1 MAKLKHGKKY
11 QEASKLVDKSKA
23 YSLEEAIELAK
34 KTSYA
39 KFDETVELHLRMGI
53 DPRSADQQVRGVIL
67 LPNGLGKKTRVLVFT
82 QGEGVRL
89 AQEAGADYA
98 GADELIK
105 QIEGGWLDFDVSV
118 ATPDM
123 MPKVAK
129 LGRILGRRGLMPNP
143 KSGTVVQPQDLAR
156 VINESRKGRA
166 EFRLDRT
173 AIIHLPIGKI
183 SFDKDK
189 LLENLA
195 AVVEA
200 IVKAKPSGSKGQY
213 IKSAF
218 LSTAMGPSFK
228 LDISSML
235 AVSSLLSK

>member
-1 MAKLKHGKKY
+1 MAKHGKKY

-23 YSLEEAIELAK
+23 YSPEEAIELAK
-34 KTSYA
+34 KASYA
-39 KFDETVELHLRMGI
+39 KFDETVELHLKMGV

-82 QGEGVRL
+82 QGEGIKL
-89 AQEAGADYA
+89 AEEAGADYA

-105 QIEGGWLDFDVSV
+105 QIEDGWLEFDVSI

-143 KSGTVVQPQDLAR
+143 KSGTVVPPQDLDR
-156 VINESRKGRA
+156 VISEARKGRA
-166 EFRLDRT
+166 EFRLDKT
-173 AIIHLPIGKI
+173 SIIHMPIGKI

-195 AVVEA
+195 TAIEA
-200 IVKAKPSGSKGQY
+200 IAKAKPSGAKGQY
-213 IKSAF
+213 IRSAY
-218 LSTAMGPSFK
+218 LSTSMGLGFK
-228 LDISSML
+228 LDITSAL
-235 AVSSLLSK
+235 AVSGRLSR

>member
-1 MAKLKHGKKY
+1 MAKHSKKY
-11 QEASKLVDKSKA
+11 REASKLVDKSKT
-23 YSLEEAIELAK
+23 YSPEEAIELAK
-34 KTSYA
+34 KASYV
-39 KFDETVELHLRMGI
+39 KFDETVELHLKMGV

-82 QGEGVRL
+82 QGEGIKL
-89 AQEAGADYA
+89 AEQAGADYA

-105 QIEGGWLDFDVSV
+105 QIEGGWLEFDVSI

-123 MPKVAK
+123 MSKVAK

-143 KSGTVVQPQDLAR
+143 KSGTVVQPQDLNR
-156 VINESRKGRA
+156 VVNEARKGRA

-195 AVVEA
+195 AAVEA
-200 IVKAKPSGSKGQY
+200 IAKAKPSGSKGQY
-213 IKSAF
+213 IRSAF
-218 LSTAMGPSFK
+218 LSTSMGPGFK
-228 LDISSML
+228 LDIASIL
-235 AVSSLLSK
+235 AVSSLLSR

>member
-1 MAKLKHGKKY
+1 VTKHGKKY
-11 QEASKLVDKSKA
+11 QEVSKLVDKSKTYA
-23 YSLEEAIELAK
+23 PEEAIELAK
-34 KTSYA
+34 KASYS
-39 KFDETVELHLRMGI
+39 KFDETVELHLRMGV

-82 QGEGVRL
+82 QGEGIRS
-89 AQEAGADYA
+89 AEEAGADYV

-105 QIEGGWLDFDVSV
+105 QIEGGWLEFDVSI

-143 KSGTVVQPQDLAR
+143 KSGTVVPPQDLAR
-156 VINESRKGRA
+156 VVNEARKGRA

-195 AVVEA
+195 AAVDA
-200 IVKAKPSGSKGQY
+200 IAKAKPSGAKGQY
-213 IKSAF
+213 IRSAF
-218 LSTAMGPSFK
+218 LSTSMGAGFK
-228 LDISSML
+228 LDIASVL
-235 AVSSLLSK
+235 AVSSLLSR

>member
-1 MAKLKHGKKY
+1 MAKHGKKY
-11 QEASKLVDKSKA
+11 QEASKLVDKSKT
-23 YSLEEAIELAK
+23 YSPEEAVELAK
-34 KTSYA
+34 KAAYA
-39 KFDETVELHLRMGI
+39 KFDETVELHLRMGV

-98 GADELIK
+98 GADDLVK
-105 QIEGGWLDFDVSV
+105 QIEGGWLEFDVSI
-118 ATPDM
+118 ATPDV

-129 LGRILGRRGLMPNP
+129 LGKILGRKGLMPNP
-143 KSGTVVQPQDLAR
+143 KSGTVVQPQDLGR
-156 VINESRKGRA
+156 VISEASKGRA

-173 AIIHLPIGKI
+173 AIIHLPIGKV

-195 AVVEA
+195 AAIEA
-200 IVKAKPSGSKGQY
+200 ILKAKPSGSKGQY
-213 IKSAF
+213 IKSAY
-218 LSTAMGPSFK
+218 LSTAMGPGFK
-228 LDISSML
+228 LDISSVL
-235 AVSSLLSK
+235 AVSSLLSR

>member
-1 MAKLKHGKKY
+1 VEKHGKKY
-11 QEASKLVDKSKA
+11 QEASKLADKSKA
-23 YSLEEAIELAK
+23 YSPEEAIELAK
-34 KTSYA
+34 KASYA

-53 DPRSADQQVRGVIL
+53 DPRAADQQVRGVIL
-67 LPNGLGKKTRVLVFT
+67 LPNGLGKKIRVLVFT
-82 QGEGVRL
+82 QGEGVKL
-89 AQEAGADYA
+89 AEEAGADYA

-105 QIEGGWLDFDVSV
+105 QIEGGWLEFDVSV
-118 ATPDM
+118 ATPDV

-143 KSGTVVQPQDLAR
+143 KSGTVVQSQDLAR
-156 VINESRKGRA
+156 VVKEARKGRT

-195 AVVEA
+195 AAVEA

-218 LSTAMGPSFK
+218 LSTAMGPGFK

>member
-1 MAKLKHGKKY
+1 VIKHGKKY
-11 QEASKLVDKSKA
+11 QEASKVVDKSRS
-23 YSLEEAIELAK
+23 YSPEEAIDLAK
-34 KTSYA
+34 KASYA
-39 KFDETVELHLRMGI
+39 KFDETVELHLRMGV

-67 LPNGLGKKTRVLVFT
+67 LPNGLGKKTRVLVLT
-82 QGEGVRL
+82 QGEGIRL
-89 AQEAGADYA
+89 AQEAGADYV
-98 GADELIK
+98 GADEFIK
-105 QIEGGWLDFDVSV
+105 QIEGGWLEFDVSI
-118 ATPDM
+118 ATPDV

-143 KSGTVVQPQDLAR
+143 KSGTVVQPQDLGR
-156 VINESRKGRA
+156 VVNEARKGRT

-173 AIIHLPIGKI
+173 AIIHLPIGKT

-195 AVVEA
+195 AAVEA
-200 IVKAKPSGSKGQY
+200 IVRAKPSGAKGQY

-218 LSTAMGPSFK
+218 LSTSMGPGFK

-235 AVSSLLSK
+235 AVSTALSR

>member
-1 MAKLKHGKKY
+1 MAKHGKKY
-11 QEASKLVDKSKA
+11 QEASKLVDRLKS
-23 YSLEEAIELAK
+23 YSPEEAIELAK
-34 KTSYA
+34 KASYA
-39 KFDETVELHLRMGI
+39 KFDETVELHLRMGV
-53 DPRSADQQVRGVIL
+53 DPRAADQQVRGVIL

-98 GADELIK
+98 GADDLIK
-105 QIEGGWLDFDVSV
+105 QIEGGWLEFDVSI
-118 ATPDM
+118 ATPDV

-143 KSGTVVQPQDLAR
+143 KSGTVVPPQDLSR
-156 VINESRKGRA
+156 VISEARKGRA

-183 SFDKDK
+183 SFDKEK

-195 AVVEA
+195 AAVEA

-213 IKSAF
+213 IRSAF
-218 LSTAMGPSFK
+218 LCTAMGPGFK
-228 LDISSML
+228 LDIPSML
-235 AVSSLLSK
+235 TLAGVVIR